1 MTAILAIIRANPLAF
16 GLGAALLLSASAFGF
31 QTWRITQLHEQIGAL
46 ESDVKQCLRA
56 NKSNQST
63 IEALRDAQAR
73 NQTQR
78 EAAIRRQQEAA
89 ERVRELEQ
97 ELDQRGDDDVQ
108 VIERTVGNC
117 LDEPIPDAIRMRVT
131 RRRDGDGASGSG
143 EGAAGPGQP

>member
-46 ESDVKQCLRA
+46 ESDVKQCVRA
-56 NKSNQST
+56 NESNQGT

-78 EAAIRRQQEAA
+78 EDAIKRQKEAA
-89 ERVRELEQ
+89 KRVRELEQ
-97 ELDQRGDDDVQ
+97 ELDQRGSDDVQ
-108 VIERTVGNC
+108 IVERSEGEC
-117 LDEPIPDAIRMRVT
+117 LDSPVPDDIRVRLQP
-131 RRRDGDGASGSG
+131 GSSN
-143 EGAAGPGQP
+143 